1 MHAPIM
7 ALLVK
12 WYEEQ
17 RLFADTKASLKKKQN
32 ICFNKFL
39 IYISEAESE
48 A

>member
-1 MHAPIM
+1 M
-7 ALLVK
+7 ALLAK

-17 RLFADTKASLKKKQN
+17 RLFADTKASLKTKQNN
-32 ICFNKFL
+32 ICFLKFL